1 MKTILAGYDGTDA
14 AEQAL
19 SRSVELARAFGAKV
33 TVVSVVAP
41 QPIDISGAFGL
52 TPYSSYEIGHAD
64 PRTDELVWQQ
74 HRERVESYFREA
86 GVASDF
92 VGVVG
97 DPADEIVALA
107 VQLGADLIIVGTRHA
122 GFVERV
128 FAASVSQGVAQR
140 APCDVLIVHTSD
152 TPDTAD

>member
-1 MKTILAGYDGTDA
+1 MKKIIVGYDGTSS

-19 SRSVELARAFGAKV
+19 GRAVEQAHAFGGKV

-41 QPIDISGAFGL
+41 HPIDMSGAGAFGL
-52 TPYSSYEIGHAD
+52 MPYSTYEVGLAD

-74 HRERVESYFREA
+74 HRERVEEYLRAAS
-86 GVASDF
+86 VASDF

-107 VQLGADLIIVGTRHA
+107 VKVDADLIVVGTRQA

-128 FAASVSQGVAQR
+128 FAGSVSQGVAQR
-140 APCDVLIVHTSD
+140 ASCDVLIVHTD
-152 TPDTAD
+152 E